1 MLVSLLEEDSK
12 TFNRLQMITAIT
24 TPRFYLSNDLTVEL
38 NDLTII
44 PSNYLSSSAILNRNY
59 RILFDK
65 NLDLIR
71 INLNEND
78 YHLNLE
84 EQAGVTLI
92 P

>member
-1 MLVSLLEEDSK
+1 MSRDNK
-12 TFNRLQMITAIT
+12 QKI
-24 TPRFYLSNDLTVEL
+24 TPRFYLSTDLAVEL

-44 PSNYLSSSAILNRNY
+44 PSNYLRSSAILNRNY

>member
-1 MLVSLLEEDSK
+1 MVSRDNK
-12 TFNRLQMITAIT
+12 QKITL
-24 TPRFYLSNDLTVEL
+24 PRFYLSTDLAVEL

-44 PSNYLSSSAILNRNY
+44 PSNDPSSSAILNRNY

-84 EQAGVTLI
+84 EQARVTLI

>member
-1 MLVSLLEEDSK
+1 
-12 TFNRLQMITAIT
+12 MITSRKSP
-24 TPRFYLSNDLTVEL
+24 PRFYLSTDLAVEL
-38 NDLTII
+38 NDLIII
-44 PSNYLSSSAILNRNY
+44 PSNYQSSPAILNRNY

-78 YHLNLE
+78 YHLNFE

>member
-1 MLVSLLEEDSK
+1 
-12 TFNRLQMITAIT
+12 
-24 TPRFYLSNDLTVEL
+24 VEL
-38 NDLTII
+38 NDLIII
-44 PSNYLSSSAILNRNY
+44 PSNYQSSPAILNRNY

-78 YHLNLE
+78 YHLNIE

>member
-1 MLVSLLEEDSK
+1 
-12 TFNRLQMITAIT
+12 MITSRKSPH
-24 TPRFYLSNDLTVEL
+24 PRFYLSTDLAVEL

-44 PSNYLSSSAILNRNY
+44 PSNDLSSSAILNRNY

-78 YHLNLE
+78 YHLNFE

>member
-1 MLVSLLEEDSK
+1 MSLDNEQK
-12 TFNRLQMITAIT
+12 I
-24 TPRFYLSNDLTVEL
+24 TPRFYLSTDLAVEL
-38 NDLTII
+38 NDLIII
-44 PSNYLSSSAILNRNY
+44 PSNYQSSPAILNRNY

-65 NLDLIR
+65 NLDLIK

>member
-1 MLVSLLEEDSK
+1 MARDNK
-12 TFNRLQMITAIT
+12 QKI
-24 TPRFYLSNDLTVEL
+24 TPRFYLSTDLAVEL
-38 NDLTII
+38 NDQTII

>member
-1 MLVSLLEEDSK
+1 
-12 TFNRLQMITAIT
+12 
-24 TPRFYLSNDLTVEL
+24 VEL
-38 NDLTII
+38 NDLIII
-44 PSNYLSSSAILNRNY
+44 PSNYQSSTAILNKNY

-78 YHLNLE
+78 YHLNFE
-84 EQAGVTLI
+84 EQVGVTLK

>member
-1 MLVSLLEEDSK
+1 MSRDNK
-12 TFNRLQMITAIT
+12 QKIT
-24 TPRFYLSNDLTVEL
+24 PCFYLGTDLAVEL

>member
-12 TFNRLQMITAIT
+12 TFNRLQMITAIP
-24 TPRFYLSNDLTVEL
+24 TPRFYRSNHLTVEL